1 MTNKKIKPVTLKQ
14 VVQFHRAHLSVSA
27 VVWLFFVVLSFLFL
41 WPTQPADVLGF
52 VAFSGVTGGLAI
64 TLLSQ
69 YEGALVKRMDASDG
83 GPEWKV
89 QVNDVTVGSINDAA
103 YARIRHAVF
112 FDVRTHVS
120 QFMNFGSVANRIID
134 YLFLSIP
141 VTIFWLS
148 VACYFFAPI
157 TFAETL
163 DAISKVTPVEASAAL
178 PQIAK
183 LLVAVSALVILFHA
197 MLGRR
202 FGFINRFDEGC
213 NERVRCLVECPSEG
227 KVTLFRFVEGNRF
240 QLSEMDAIRKPK
252 TNQ

>member
-1 MTNKKIKPVTLKQ
+1 MTSKKIKPLKQ
-14 VVQFHRAHLSVSA
+14 VVKFHRSHLSVSA
-27 VVWLFFVVLSFLFL
+27 VVWLFFIVISFVFL
-41 WPTQPADVLGF
+41 WPTQPADVLDF
-52 VAFSGVTGGLAI
+52 VALSGVAGGLAI

-69 YEGALVKRMDASDG
+69 YEGALAKRMDASDG

-120 QFMNFGSVANRIID
+120 QFMNFGSIANRMID

-148 VACYFFAPI
+148 VACYFFAPT
-157 TFAETL
+157 TFAEAL

-183 LLVAVSALVILFHA
+183 FLGAVSALVILFHA

-202 FGFINRFDEGC
+202 FGFINRFEEGC
-213 NERVRCLVECPSEG
+213 NERVRRLVECPSEG
-227 KVTLFRFVEGNRF
+227 EVTLFRFVEGNRF